1 MNFEKELSMAKLVA
15 KEMGNIQLK
24 HFRKDLKVIRK
35 SPKDF
40 VSNVD
45 LECQNVSYEILK
57 KEFDYE
63 IISEEK
69 RIQDDITSEL
79 FWIIDP
85 VDGTHNY
92 ISGLTNFGVSI
103 ALASK
108 NEFLLG
114 VIYLPYFDELYHGI
128 KNQGAFMNDKQIS
141 VSKNDDLEKSM
152 ITYDNQFHLNANSLD
167 VYKRVV
173 DSCFTTRI
181 LGSAVYDFCLIAS
194 GKIDAR
200 IWNNTK
206 IFDFA
211 AGLTIVKEAG
221 GNITEFNGSEVG
233 LDSHSILASNS
244 FVHKKLLSIINGENH
259 E

>member
-1 MNFEKELSMAKLVA
+1 MNYTKELDIAKSVA
-15 KEMGNIQLK
+15 KRMGKIQLK
-24 HFRKDLKVIRK
+24 NFRKNLKVIRK

-45 LECQNVSYEILK
+45 LECQNLAYKLLK
-57 KEFDYE
+57 KEFEYE
-63 IISEEK
+63 ILSEEK
-69 RIQDDITSEL
+69 RIQDDIKTDL

-92 ISGLTNFGVSI
+92 ISGLPNFGVSI
-103 ALASK
+103 ALATK

-114 VIYLPYFDELYHGI
+114 VIYLPYFDEMYYAI
-128 KNQGAFMNDKQIS
+128 KNHGAFMNNEKIQ

-152 ITYDNQFHLNANSLD
+152 ITFDNQFYLD
-167 VYKRVV
+167 KKSFEVYKKIV
-173 DSCFTTRI
+173 DGCFTTRI

-211 AGLTIVKEAG
+211 AGLTIVNEAG
-221 GNITEFNGSEVG
+221 GKITDFNENIITLN
-233 LDSHSILASNS
+233 SHDILASNG
-244 FVHKKLLSIINGENH
+244 FVHKQILTTIK
-259 E
+259 

>member
-1 MNFEKELSMAKLVA
+1 MNYTKELDIAKSVA
-15 KEMGNIQLK
+15 KMMGKIQLK
-24 HFRKDLKVIRK
+24 NFRKNLKVIRK

-45 LECQNVSYEILK
+45 LECQNLAYELLK
-57 KEFDYE
+57 KEFEYE
-63 IISEEK
+63 ILSEEK
-69 RIQDDITSEL
+69 RIQDDIKTDL

-92 ISGLTNFGVSI
+92 ISGLPNFGVSI
-103 ALASK
+103 ALATK

-114 VIYLPYFDELYHGI
+114 VIYLPYFDEMYYAV
-128 KNQGAFMNDKQIS
+128 KNHGAFMNNEKIQ
-141 VSKNDDLEKSM
+141 VSKNNDLEKSM
-152 ITYDNQFHLNANSLD
+152 ITFDNQFYLNKKSFD
-167 VYKRVV
+167 VYKKIV

-200 IWNNTK
+200 VWNNTK

-211 AGLTIVKEAG
+211 AGLTIVNEAG
-221 GNITEFNGSEVG
+221 GKVTDFSGNEIN
-233 LDSHSILASNS
+233 LNSHDILASNS
-244 FVHKKLLSIINGENH
+244 FVHQELLIRING
-259 E
+259 